1 MCVVAICTVSVRILH
16 ADGRCHRTGGGDE
29 LAPRV
34 IGVFYDL
41 KTAAVGDSDD
51 ITLQVIDVVISGR
64 PHGHGGGFTGGV
76 IGVINRGVG
85 TRLFH
90 NDLGAIEDIDGLHT
104 VDGFACSVTI
114 GIISVRDGGG
124 ADGGGLHLAAFPG
137 ESGAV
142 IIGQRVSPRSAHLLW
157 AGALGSMFYSIVNLY
172 RWIPK

>member
-16 ADGRCHRTGGGDE
+16 ADGRCHRTGGGNE

-51 ITLQVIDVVISGR
+51 ITLEVVDIIVGR
-64 PHGHGGGFTGGV
+64 RTHGHSGGFAGGIV
-76 IGVINRGVG
+76 GVVDGRSCAG
-85 TRLFH
+85 LFH
-90 NDLGAIEDIDGLHT
+90 DDFGTVQDIDGFHAI
-104 VDGFACSVTI
+104 DRFGCAVTI